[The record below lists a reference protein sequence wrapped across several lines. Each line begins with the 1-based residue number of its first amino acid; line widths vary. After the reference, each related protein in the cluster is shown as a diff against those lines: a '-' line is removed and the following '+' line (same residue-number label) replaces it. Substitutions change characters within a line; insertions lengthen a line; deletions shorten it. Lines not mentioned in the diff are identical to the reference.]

1 MWTDLGGKRQAGA
14 VDTGGLEVV
23 LWWWWWLGGGG
34 GGGSHTRLTS
44 GQIPMSSL
52 WLISSSAEGLQL
64 GKAPCVSVNW
74 TLGDGQLEVVN
85 TATGR
90 RRDLGTPS
98 RLCKR
103 VLFARWRPHP
113 MHSRPP
119 SPPPPPDRR
128 LMYSEAKMAARP
140 YQAVK
145 QQWVRSLHDAGLG
158 TWVKKPPEQEHFL
171 S

>member
-1 MWTDLGGKRQAGA
+1 C
-14 VDTGGLEVV
+14 
-23 LWWWWWLGGGG
+23 
-34 GGGSHTRLTS
+34 HRLTALPVVAAA
-44 GQIPMSSL
+44 GL
-52 WLISSSAEGLQL
+52 SSAEGLQL

-103 VLFARWRPHP
+103 VLFARW
-113 MHSRPP
+113 SRLHCKVRRG
-119 SPPPPPDRR
+119 DRR

>member
-1 MWTDLGGKRQAGA
+1 MWTDLGGKRQAG
-14 VDTGGLEVV
+14 L
-23 LWWWWWLGGGG
+23 
-34 GGGSHTRLTS
+34 
-44 GQIPMSSL
+44 
-52 WLISSSAEGLQL
+52 SSAEGLQL

-103 VLFARWRPHP
+103 VLFARW
-113 MHSRPP
+113 SRLHCKLLLGQACDGGE
-119 SPPPPPDRR
+119 DRR